1 MKRENKITF
10 RVSEHEKKM
19 ILAKLK
25 KSKIS
30 LSEFCRYATLGKEIR
45 HVEGLDKCSYELNKI
60 GNNINQIAVLCHQR
74 AVQNP
79 NLDDIRKQLCGVTE
93 RIYGVL
99 GGDEDGDS
107 QAD

>member
-19 ILAKLK
+19 ILSKLK

-30 LSEFCRYATLGKEIR
+30 LSDFCRYATLGKEIR
-45 HVEGLDKCSYELNKI
+45 HIEGLDKCNYELNKI
-60 GNNINQIAVLCHQR
+60 GNNINQIALLCHQR
-74 AVQNP
+74 AVENP
-79 NLDDIRKQLCGVTE
+79 NLDEIRKQLCEVIE

-99 GGDEDGDS
+99 GGDSDGDS
-107 QAD
+107 QTD

>member
-10 RVSEHEKKM
+10 RISDYEKKM

-30 LSEFCRYATLGKEIR
+30 LSDFCRYATLGKEIR
-45 HVEGLDKCSYELNKI
+45 HFDGLEKCSYELNKI
-60 GNNINQIAVLCHQR
+60 GNNINQITVLCHQR

-79 NLDDIRKQLCGVTE
+79 NLDEIRKQLCGVVE
-93 RIYGVL
+93 CIYAVL
-99 GGDEDGDS
+99 GGDDVGDS

>member
-30 LSEFCRYATLGKEIR
+30 LSDFCRYATLGKEIR

-74 AVQNP
+74 AIQNP
-79 NLDDIRKQLCGVTE
+79 NLNEIRKQLCRVTE
-93 RIYGVL
+93 RIYDML
-99 GGDEDGDS
+99 GGDEDGDN